1 MKRYIGVNKKH
12 APMDAS
18 RRLSMT
24 DHEIQLFESIH
35 VRSHWDE
42 PQEKWYFSV
51 VDVVQ
56 VLTDSTNPTDYLK
69 KLRKRDAELG
79 SYLGTNCPQVAMPS
93 ASGVMR
99 RTLAADVPTLLRLI
113 QSIPSPKAEPFKQW
127 LAKVGFERMQEIAD
141 PAQSL
146 DRARENWQKMGR
158 SDKWIQQRMT
168 GQETRN
174 KLTDYWQ
181 THGVQGSDQF
191 ALLTNLIHQEWAGV
205 SVKDHKALKTLKT
218 QNLRDHMSEA
228 ELIFTAL
235 AELSTRQIAQKEQAQ
250 GLSENAKAGVS
261 GGRVAK
267 RAKEDLE
274 QLTGQL
280 VVTGSNF
287 LPPPSG
293 KKRVR

>member
-1 MKRYIGVNKKH
+1 
-12 APMDAS
+12 
-18 RRLSMT
+18 MT

-42 PQEKWYFSV
+42 AQEKWYFSV
-51 VDVVQ
+51 VDVVR

-127 LAKVGFERMQEIAD
+127 LAKVGYERMQEIAD

-250 GLSENAKAGVS
+250 GLSENAKAGVA
-261 GGRVAK
+261 GGRVAR

-274 QLTGQL
+274 QLTSQK